1 MKFSTKIVLPFS
13 AIFPDE
19 KPKSIQE
26 YLKGIDRE
34 RLLKI
39 GSFFL
44 GFSHTDSKY
53 SNPYDFMGMFFS
65 KENAPLF
72 KTSILNLE
80 RFLSDKNLNQS
91 DVEIP
96 YVISSLNLFEF
107 AFELQNRDDIKSEKD
122 IEISVFKAYLLL
134 NENSTSKYTHSINE
148 LEKKLPLHKLPAGL
162 LLAQHL
168 HNCDLTN
175 YNIDKLFSTQFIR
188 ALMFFEFLGQ
198 REDCKVLLEEFYIY
212 FGVSDYKDYLKRIL
226 PLSTNI
232 INRTKESYTDII
244 MDDSA
249 TEKDFDFLDRL
260 IINDIEIIED
270 FDFRNIRSKPLYKV
284 SNGVYRF
291 ISPLFAMESIYNGL
305 YWKLKEIN
313 DKLSKT
319 SKIKDLYG
327 LKTYEFSEKF
337 VLNSILNDCFNLRYF
352 TKTGDELEGKYDGA
366 PDYYVRTTKSIT
378 IFESKDIMLSA
389 EIKQSIYF
397 DEIERTLVE
406 KLYKKADGTPKA
418 VMQLINNIIK
428 ILSGQLGFDS
438 NYNLHELKINP
449 VLVLHYRM
457 FNVAG
462 LNKFL
467 NFWFQEELKIL
478 KDNGYDISKV
488 SPLIIID
495 IDTLIF
501 NKDAFVDQK
510 IEIEDCLH
518 EYQENY
524 LNYTTNGKYF
534 KNEQEAVQ
542 AAKNSY
548 LPFASFLDIKVD
560 EMGLR
565 GIPRDIKEKGYKI
578 FD

>member
-1 MKFSTKIVLPFS
+1 MKFSNKIVLPFS

-19 KPKSIQE
+19 KPKPIEE

-44 GFSHTDSKY
+44 GFSHSDSEY
-53 SNPYDFMGMFFS
+53 ANPYHFMGMFFS
-65 KENAPLF
+65 KGNAPIF
-72 KTSILNLE
+72 QTSILNLE
-80 RFLSDKNLNQS
+80 RFLSDTNLKHS

-107 AFELQNRDDIKSEKD
+107 AFELQNEGNIKSEED

-134 NENSTSKYTHSINE
+134 NEHSTSKYNHSFNA
-148 LEKKLPLHKLPAGL
+148 LEKKLPRHKLPAGL
-162 LLAQHL
+162 LLAQQL

-175 YNIDKLFSTQFIR
+175 YSVDKLFSTQFIR

-198 REDCKVLLEEFYIY
+198 RDDCKVLLEEFYKY

-232 INRTKESYTDII
+232 IMRTKESYTDII
-244 MDDSA
+244 LDDFA
-249 TEKDFDFLDRL
+249 TEKDIEFLDKL
-260 IINDIEIIED
+260 IINDIEVIED
-270 FDFRNIRSKPLYKV
+270 FDFKNIRSKPLYKV

-313 DKLSKT
+313 DKLPKT
-319 SKIKDLYG
+319 SKPKDLYG

-337 VLNSILNDCFNLRYF
+337 VLNSILNEFFNFRYF
-352 TKTGDELEGKYDGA
+352 TKTGDELEEKYDGA
-366 PDYYVRTTKSIT
+366 SDYYVRTIKSIT

-397 DEIERTLVE
+397 DEIEKTLVE

-418 VMQLINNIIK
+418 VMQLINNVIK

-438 NYNLHELKINP
+438 DYNIDELKINP
-449 VLVLHYRM
+449 VLVLHHRM
-457 FNVAG
+457 FNVPG

-467 NFWFQEELKIL
+467 NFWFQEELKVL
-478 KDNGYDISKV
+478 KEKGYDISKV
-488 SPLIIID
+488 SPLVIID
-495 IDTLIF
+495 VDTLIF

-510 IEIEDCLH
+510 IEMEDCLH

-524 LNYTTNGKYF
+524 LNYTKMGKYF

-542 AAKNSY
+542 ATKMSY
-548 LPFASFLDIKVD
+548 LPFSSFLDIKID
-560 EMGLR
+560 ELGIR
-565 GIPRDIKEKGYKI
+565 VIPRDIEEKGYKI
-578 FD
+578 FA